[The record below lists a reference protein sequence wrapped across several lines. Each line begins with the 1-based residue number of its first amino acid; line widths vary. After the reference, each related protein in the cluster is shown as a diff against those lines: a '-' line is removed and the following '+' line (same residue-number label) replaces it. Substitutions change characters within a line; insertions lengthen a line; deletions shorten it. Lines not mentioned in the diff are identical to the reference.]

1 MSFAAGVFS
10 LFTPGNPV
18 VTDTTISSST
28 YNSTLSDIATGLS
41 TALLKDGTQTVTA
54 NIPMSTF
61 IFTGLGAGTTSGHS
75 VRYEQVL
82 LLAGGTMTGNLLFT
96 DATYDIGA
104 SGATRPRDFYLSRN
118 AVFGGTISVSGVTC
132 TGVTGTGQLVFATT
146 PTLVTPVL
154 GAATGTSVTLTG
166 AMSSATAAGAVVAT
180 QANMETG
187 TATNLLVSP
196 GRQNFH
202 PGHPKAW
209 GYITGGATPA
219 LVVSY
224 NTASIADTATGNVTV
239 TIETDFSTANYAVM
253 TGFGNLTNNTVT
265 PVIRGR
271 AAGSFSIYI
280 LEVAAGET
288 FSDGYTDVSFR
299 CYGDQA

>member
-18 VTDTTISSST
+18 TTLTTISSST

-96 DATYDIGA
+96 DNTLDIGA
-104 SGATRPRDFYLSRN
+104 SGATRPRTLYLGTSLSI
-118 AVFGGTISVSGVTC
+118 AGGTAITSQ
-132 TGVTGTGQLVFATT
+132 TGTGGVVVMQGT
-146 PTLVTPVL
+146 PTLTTPVI
-154 GAATGTSVTLTG
+154 GAATGTSATLTG
-166 AMSSATAAGAVVAT
+166 VMSSATVAGAVVAT

-187 TATNLLVSP
+187 TAVDLVVTP
-196 GRQNFH
+196 GRQAFH

-209 GYITGGATPA
+209 GYITGGASPA
-219 LVVSY
+219 LVVNY
-224 NTASIADTATGNVTV
+224 NTASIADTGTGNITV
-239 TIETDFSTANYAVM
+239 TIATDFSTANYAVPI
-253 TGFGNLTNNTVT
+253 GFGNLTNNTVT
-265 PVIRGR
+265 PSVRNR

-288 FSDGYTDVSFR
+288 FSDGYTDVSFS

>member
-1 MSFAAGVFS
+1 MSFTAGVFS
-10 LFTPGNPV
+10 LFAPGNPV
-18 VTDTTISSST
+18 VTNTTISSST
-28 YNSTLSDIATGLS
+28 MNSTLDDIATGLS
-41 TALLKDGTQTVTA
+41 TCVLKDGSQVITA

-146 PTLVTPVL
+146 PTLVTPVI

-166 AMSSATAAGAVVAT
+166 VMSSATVAGAVVAT

-187 TATNLLVSP
+187 TAVDLAVTP
-196 GRQNFH
+196 GRQAFH
-202 PGHPKAW
+202 PGHPKCWAMVTVSA
-209 GYITGGATPA
+209 GTPTLQTSFNISSIT
-219 LVVSY
+219 
-224 NTASIADTATGNVTV
+224 DTGVGQLTV
-239 TIETDFSTANYAVM
+239 TIATDFSSANWCCIHSAE
-253 TGFGNLTNNTVT
+253 NNNSISGGVVSLFTT
-265 PVIRGR
+265 TIGSL
-271 AAGSFSIYI
+271 AAGSVI
-280 LEVAAGET
+280 LENWLTTTTRSEE
-288 FSDGYTDVSFR
+288 R
-299 CYGDQA
+299 

>member
-1 MSFAAGVFS
+1 MSFSAGVYS

-18 VTDTTISSST
+18 TTLTTISSST
-28 YNSTLSDIATGLS
+28 MNSTLSDIATGLS
-41 TALLKDGTQTVTA
+41 TALLKDGTQTITA

-104 SGATRPRDFYLSRN
+104 SGATRPRDLFLSRN
-118 AVFGGTISVSGVTC
+118 AVFGGTISVSSVAC

-166 AMSSATAAGAVVAT
+166 VMSSATAAGAVVAT

-187 TATNLLVSP
+187 TATDLLVSP
-196 GRQNFH
+196 GRQAFH
-202 PGHPKAW
+202 PGHPKCWAMV
-209 GYITGGATPA
+209 TVSGGTPT
-219 LVVSY
+219 LQTSF
-224 NTASIADTATGNVTV
+224 NIASITDTATGRLTV
-239 TIETDFSTANYAVM
+239 TIATDFSSANCCCNVSTEVLNVYAADALSA
-253 TGFGNLTNNTVT
+253 TLFG
-265 PVIRGR
+265 
-271 AAGSFSIYI
+271 
-280 LEVAAGET
+280 
-288 FSDGYTDVSFR
+288 
-299 CYGDQA
+299 